1 MADHRQ
7 PSSAQPVNGAEDVDR
22 PDSAMSTSGRGGDIY
37 VVMGVAGAG
46 KSRIGAALAEAL
58 GLEFVEG
65 DHYHSAE
72 NVARMSAGLPLTDAD
87 RQGWL
92 NALAERI
99 REAVNTGTGLVL
111 TCSALK
117 RSYRDL
123 LRIESGAPRLQFI
136 FLRGERALIAE
147 RIAGRRG
154 HYMPASLLDSQ
165 LEALEEPSVDER
177 AWVYEVTS
185 SPDDLVAAMARRARS

>member
-1 MADHRQ
+1 
-7 PSSAQPVNGAEDVDR
+7 
-22 PDSAMSTSGRGGDIY
+22 MSTTGRGGDIY
-37 VVMGVAGAG
+37 IVMGVAGAG

-92 NALAERI
+92 RALAERI
-99 REAVNTGTGLVL
+99 RDAVNAGTGLVL
-111 TCSALK
+111 ACSALK

-123 LRIESGAPRLQFI
+123 LRAESGAPRLQFI
-136 FLRGERALIAE
+136 FLRGERTLIAE

-165 LEALEEPSVDER
+165 LEALEEPSPDER
-177 AWVYEVTS
+177 AWVYDVTS
-185 SPDDLVAAMARRARS
+185 SPDELVAAMARRARP

>member
-1 MADHRQ
+1 
-7 PSSAQPVNGAEDVDR
+7 
-22 PDSAMSTSGRGGDIY
+22 MSTTGRGGNIY
-37 VVMGVAGAG
+37 VVMGVAGSG

-72 NVARMSAGLPLTDAD
+72 NVARMSAGIPLTDAD

-92 NALAERI
+92 QALAARI
-99 REAVNTGTGLVL
+99 REAVNAGTGLVL

-136 FLRGERALIAE
+136 FLRGAQALIAE

-154 HYMPASLLDSQ
+154 HYMPPLLLDSQ
-165 LEALEEPSVDER
+165 FEALEEPAPDER
-177 AWVYEVTS
+177 AWVYEVTR
-185 SPDDLVAAMARRARS
+185 PAADLVVAMVLRARSQHA

>member
-1 MADHRQ
+1 MADRRQ
-7 PSSAQPVNGAEDVDR
+7 PSAAQAVNGAEDVDR

-87 RQGWL
+87 RHGWL
-92 NALAERI
+92 KALAERI

-111 TCSALK
+111 ACSALK